1 VLATG
6 ETEKLMITELIL
18 SLFIPFTL
26 GGGGGRAGKTSGDRS
41 FFRGNYKI
49 I

>member
-26 GGGGGRAGKTSGDRS
+26 GGGGGRAGKRAEIEVFLEEIT
-41 FFRGNYKI
+41 K
-49 I
+49 